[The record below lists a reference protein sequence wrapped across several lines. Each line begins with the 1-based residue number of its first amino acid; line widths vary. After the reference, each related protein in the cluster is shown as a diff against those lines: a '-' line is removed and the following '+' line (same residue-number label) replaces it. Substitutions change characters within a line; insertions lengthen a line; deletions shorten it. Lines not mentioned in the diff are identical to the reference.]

1 MQALI
6 LPARRGW
13 RWLAAGFALF
23 RRNPPLFTL
32 LVMGYWLVLALVN
45 SVPLLGGVVSYLA
58 MPALSM
64 VLMNACR
71 VLDRRLAV
79 TPSALIAGLRGY
91 APTLVVLGGVYFT
104 ATLAI
109 LGISSL
115 IDGGTLFNLMF
126 TGAQISDDALE
137 AREFLLATQVALIL
151 LVPLVMAYWFAPI
164 LVVWHGATPG
174 KALFFS
180 FVACLRNWRAFL
192 VYSLSLAL
200 WSALLPGLVLGF
212 VAAIFPGSA
221 SFMAA
226 VLTAPLLLVLAPTV
240 VASFYV
246 GYRDILA
253 EGDGAA
259 P

>member
-1 MQALI
+1 MLI
-6 LPARRGW
+6 TLSEIKQISLNGVWKQNSSLVQILGMCPL
-13 RWLAAGFALF
+13 LAITTTLVNGVMLSFA
-23 RRNPPLFTL
+23 TL
-32 LVMGYWLVLALVN
+32 LVMA
-45 SVPLLGGVVSYLA
+45 
-58 MPALSM
+58 
-64 VLMNACR
+64 
-71 VLDRRLAV
+71 
-79 TPSALIAGLRGY
+79 
-91 APTLVVLGGVYFT
+91 
-104 ATLAI
+104 
-109 LGISSL
+109 
-115 IDGGTLFNLMF
+115 
-126 TGAQISDDALE
+126 
-137 AREFLLATQVALIL
+137 
-151 LVPLVMAYWFAPI
+151 
-164 LVVWHGATPG
+164 
-174 KALFFS
+174 FS
-180 FVACLRNWRAFL
+180 NFFVACLRNWRAFL